1 MYSLPIN
8 TTKNRCTIY
17 EMAISLYFDTK
28 TIHFRMAYF
37 ARIPAATSQVVH
49 SLVFDEQNSR
59 HYL

>member
-1 MYSLPIN
+1 M
-8 TTKNRCTIY
+8 K
-17 EMAISLYFDTK
+17 MAISLYFDTK

-37 ARIPAATSQVVH
+37 ARIPAATSLVVH